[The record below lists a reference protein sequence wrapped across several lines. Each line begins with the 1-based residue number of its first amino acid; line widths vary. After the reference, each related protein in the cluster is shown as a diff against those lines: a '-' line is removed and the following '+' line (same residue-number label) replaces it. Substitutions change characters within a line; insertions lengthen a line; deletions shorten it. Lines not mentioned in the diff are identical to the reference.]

1 MVDMDYE
8 IIYTSR
14 RTLSLC
20 IKDGKLVVRAPRGAR
35 REDIDKALSS
45 HEEWIEK
52 HITRQ
57 KNKKERFD
65 RLTPEDIDRLKAL
78 AKEILP
84 RKVAYYAQR
93 MGITYGKV
101 TITSAKTRFG
111 SCSSSR
117 DLCFSY
123 RLMTYPEEAI
133 DYVVVHELAHIKE
146 MNHSSRFYAIIET
159 QLPDYKERKKL
170 LKY

>member
-1 MVDMDYE
+1 MDYD
-8 IIYTSR
+8 IVYTDR
-14 RTLSLC
+14 RNLSLC
-20 IKDGKLVVRAPRGAR
+20 IKDGELIVRAPRSAK
-35 REDIDKALSS
+35 REDIDKALSA

-52 HITRQ
+52 HLTRQ

-65 RLTPEDIDRLKAL
+65 RLTDEDIARLKEQAR
-78 AKEILP
+78 EIIP
-84 RKVAYYAQR
+84 QKVAYYAAR
-93 MGITYGKV
+93 MGISYGKV

-111 SCSSSR
+111 SCSSTK

-123 RLMTYPEEAI
+123 RLMTYPDEAI
-133 DYVVVHELAHIKE
+133 DYVVVHELAHIRE
-146 MNHSSRFYAIIET
+146 MNHSRRFYAIIET

>member
-1 MVDMDYE
+1 MDYE
-8 IIYTSR
+8 IIYSKR

-20 IKDGKLVVRAPRGAR
+20 IKDGNLVVRAPHGAK
-35 REDIDKALSS
+35 REDIDAALAS

-52 HITRQ
+52 HLTRQ
-57 KNKKERFD
+57 KNKKARFD
-65 RLTPEDIDRLKAL
+65 SLSAEDIERLKAQ
-78 AKEILP
+78 AREIIP
-84 RKVAYYAQR
+84 KKVAYYAER
-93 MGITYGKV
+93 MGITYGRV

-111 SCSSSR
+111 SCSSAR

-123 RLMTYPEEAI
+123 RLMTYPDEAI

-146 MNHSSRFYAIIET
+146 MNHSARFYAIIAT

-170 LKY
+170 LKF